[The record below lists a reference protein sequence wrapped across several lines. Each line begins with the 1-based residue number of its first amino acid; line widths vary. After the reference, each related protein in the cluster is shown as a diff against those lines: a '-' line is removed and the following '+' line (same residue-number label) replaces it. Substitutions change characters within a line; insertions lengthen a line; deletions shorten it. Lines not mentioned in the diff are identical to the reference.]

1 MYVQLVQYPEKSTT
15 CPNPALILNTSRLPL
30 VEWPD
35 ISSLSFVTNDKPKG
49 ACLMKSE
56 EGANKR
62 ENILGGGSLGGK
74 ILALPGFEEIAD

>member
-1 MYVQLVQYPEKSTT
+1 
-15 CPNPALILNTSRLPL
+15 
-30 VEWPD
+30 
-35 ISSLSFVTNDKPKG
+35 
-49 ACLMKSE
+49 MKSE

>member
-1 MYVQLVQYPEKSTT
+1 M
-15 CPNPALILNTSRLPL
+15 
-30 VEWPD
+30 EWPD